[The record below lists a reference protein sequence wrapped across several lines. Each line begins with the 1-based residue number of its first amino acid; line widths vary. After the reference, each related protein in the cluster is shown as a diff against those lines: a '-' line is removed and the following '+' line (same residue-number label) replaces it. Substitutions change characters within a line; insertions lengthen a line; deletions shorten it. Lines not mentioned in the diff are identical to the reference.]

1 MALDEEFDLRLRA
14 LGTAAREA
22 GFDPRITSGYRS
34 GFDQARAINSVAQKV
49 LGRPAG
55 ILDYAR
61 GIPGY
66 AAPVGGS
73 QHQKGLAADWA
84 TGPALDWLRQNA
96 PRYGVRFPESLAKTD
111 PIHSEIDSKF
121 YGPVQDP
128 RAREDQTVA
137 AFDTKQPPTRMA
149 LGNPPAQAAP
159 APAPTGAPPM
169 ADPYRPQPR
178 GGFLGLIDALQGGM
192 SSPLFQSGAAM
203 YSAASQGKDIGTGFM
218 MGGEAAG
225 RAAKSQADQAKMQR
239 ETMAQQQRDQ
249 MWQQL
254 TSGQT
259 PAWASGLPAGTLDL
273 AKALGPE
280 AGLELVS
287 RLALAK
293 PDKTGTQKDYEY
305 AKSQGFTGSLM
316 DFTKAQN
323 ESKRPV
329 TTIDMKGETSF
340 SQEAGK
346 ATAKRY
352 SELAEQGQAA
362 RVAQGDIDR
371 LEELGAAIGTQGAV
385 ANVKAALGPYAN
397 ALGVK
402 IDGLDDIQAFS
413 SIVSRLAPTMRPPGS
428 GATSDF
434 EFKQFLNALPQL
446 AQTTEGR
453 KLVLDQM
460 RAMNAYKSQL
470 GELSERVLSG
480 EIDRKTAD
488 AEIRKLGNPLTLW
501 RKGAQ
506 AMPPSQPAPAPAQG
520 AGRFAQPQMSPAGA
534 MVDSVKRQIQSGQ
547 VQVPQIVEQARR
559 AIQEGKDPAGIK
571 QRLQDFGIDPASVG
585 L

>member
-1 MALDEEFDLRLRA
+1 MDPLTLRYNNPGAVEFKPWMAQYGARLGPNGRYAQFDSPDQGYQVMGRVLDTYRDKHGLNTVTGIINRWA
-14 LGTAAREA
+14 PANVDNNSTSSYAA
-22 GFDPRITSGYRS
+22 
-34 GFDQARAINSVAQKV
+34 SVAKSLGIDPNAPLTPEQRPS
-49 LGRPAG
+49 LMRAMASYEAGRPA
-55 ILDYAR
+55 
-61 GIPGY
+61 
-66 AAPVGGS
+66 AA
-73 QHQKGLAADWA
+73 L
-84 TGPALDWLRQNA
+84 PA
-96 PRYGVRFPESLAKTD
+96 P
-111 PIHSEIDSKF
+111 
-121 YGPVQDP
+121 
-128 RAREDQTVA
+128 
-137 AFDTKQPPTRMA
+137 MA
-149 LGNPPAQAAP
+149 LGNPPAP
-159 APAPTGAPPM
+159 APAAAPSTGAPPM
-169 ADPYRPQPR
+169 ADPYRPQQR
-178 GGFLGLIDALQGGM
+178 GGFLGLIDALQSGV

-203 YSAASQGKDIGTGFM
+203 YSAASQGKDIGTGFL

-225 RAAKSQADQAKMQR
+225 RAAKSQAEQAQMQR
-239 ETMAQQQRDQ
+239 EMAAQRQRDQ
-249 MWQQL
+249 MWAQL
-254 TSGQT
+254 TSGKT
-259 PAWASGLPAGTLDL
+259 PAWASNLPAGTIEL

-280 AGLELVS
+280 SGLALVS
-287 RLALAK
+287 KMALSK
-293 PDKTGTQKDYEY
+293 PEKTTTQKDYEY
-305 AKSQGFTGSLM
+305 AKSQGFSGSLM

-329 TTIDMKGETSF
+329 TNIDMKGETSF

-460 RAMNAYKSQL
+460 RAMNAYKAQL
-470 GELSERVLSG
+470 GDLSERVLSG
-480 EIDRKTAD
+480 DIDRKTAD

-501 RKGAQ
+501 RQGTQ
-506 AMPPSQPAPAPAQG
+506 AMPPSQPAPPPPQG
-520 AGRFAQPQMSPAGA
+520 AGRFAQPQTSPVGT
-534 MVDSVKRQIQSGQ
+534 MVDSVRQQIQSGQ
-547 VQVPQIVEQARR
+547 VQVPEVVNQARR
-559 AIQEGKDPAGIK
+559 AIQEGKDPARIK
-571 QRLQDFGIDPASVG
+571 ERLQQYGIDPASVG

>member
-1 MALDEEFDLRLRA
+1 MAEPLTLRYNNPGAVEFKPWMTQYGARLGPNGRYAQFDSPDQGYQVMGRVLDTYRDKHGLNTVTGIINRWAPANVDNNSTSSYAASVAKSLGIEPNAPLTPEQRPSLMRA
-14 LGTAAREA
+14 MASYEA
-22 GFDPRITSGYRS
+22 G
-34 GFDQARAINSVAQKV
+34 RAPAALPAPMP
-49 LGRPAG
+49 LG
-55 ILDYAR
+55 
-61 GIPGY
+61 
-66 AAPVGGS
+66 
-73 QHQKGLAADWA
+73 H
-84 TGPALDWLRQNA
+84 
-96 PRYGVRFPESLAKTD
+96 
-111 PIHSEIDSKF
+111 
-121 YGPVQDP
+121 
-128 RAREDQTVA
+128 
-137 AFDTKQPPTRMA
+137 
-149 LGNPPAQAAP
+149 PPAQAAP
-159 APAPTGAPPM
+159 APAPTGASPM
-169 ADPYRPQPR
+169 ADPYRPQQR

-203 YSAASQGKDIGTGFM
+203 YSAASQGKDIGTGFLI
-218 MGGEAAG
+218 GGEAAG
-225 RAAKSQADQAKMQR
+225 RAAKSQAEQAKMQR

-305 AKSQGFTGSLM
+305 AKSQGFAGSLM

-329 TTIDMKGETSF
+329 TNIDMKGETSF

-352 SELAEQGQAA
+352 SDLAEQGQAA
-362 RVAQGDIDR
+362 RAAQGDIDR
-371 LEELGAAIGTQGAV
+371 LDELGAAIGTQGAV

-460 RAMNAYKSQL
+460 RAMNAYKAQL

-501 RKGAQ
+501 RQGAQ

-534 MVDSVKRQIQSGQ
+534 MVDSVRKQIQSGQ

-559 AIQEGKDPAGIK
+559 AIQEGKDPARIRE
-571 QRLQDFGIDPASVG
+571 RLQQYGIDPASVG

>member
-1 MALDEEFDLRLRA
+1 MAINEEFDLRLRA

-22 GFDPRITSGYRS
+22 GFDPRMTSGYRS
-34 GFDQARAINSVAQKV
+34 GPDQARAVDSVARRV
-49 LGRPAG
+49 LGRPAS
-55 ILDYAR
+55 LLEYAR

-73 QHQKGLAADWA
+73 QHEKGLAADWA
-84 TGPALDWLRQNA
+84 EGPALNWLRENA
-96 PRYGVRFPESLAKTD
+96 QRFGVRFPESLAKTD

-203 YSAASQGKDIGTGFM
+203 YSAASQGKDIGTGFL

-225 RAAKSQADQAKMQR
+225 RAAKSQAEQAKMQR

-305 AKSQGFTGSLM
+305 AKSQGFAGSLM

-329 TTIDMKGETSF
+329 TNIDMKGETSF

-352 SELAEQGQAA
+352 SDLAEQGQAA
-362 RVAQGDIDR
+362 RAAQGDIDR
-371 LEELGAAIGTQGAV
+371 LDELGAAIGTQGAV
-385 ANVKAALGPYAN
+385 ANVKAVLGPYAN

-460 RAMNAYKSQL
+460 RAINAYKSQL

-501 RKGAQ
+501 RQGAQ
-506 AMPPSQPAPAPAQG
+506 AMPPSQPDPAPAQG

-534 MVDSVKRQIQSGQ
+534 MVDSVRKQIQSGQ

-559 AIQEGKDPAGIK
+559 AIQEGRDPARIRE
-571 QRLQDFGIDPASVG
+571 RLQQYGIDPASVG